1 MRDHLGPPFCIKHSA
16 LLASCSSD
24 KVSGHLRKK
33 KKALMRKLL
42 IGPFLLLLLGFTAV
56 TAVAQLPSQSPPYDE
71 FKGAKFPA
79 DDFADRAPTMPGFP
93 RLWPEGRVLKEGPF
107 KISADD
113 RLAARAFLK
122 QPNTGLVRLL
132 PREIAE
138 RSAPVY
144 NKQNVMI
151 RGGGAYYS
159 FATLTHYYGYGSD
172 IELQNDHLSVGFA
185 GAAFG
190 MITNLGA
197 VSLDSITIE
206 DPRVAYLASYRPPK
220 PERQARAER
229 RRFISR
235 EGVIVDG
242 ALYRGSL
249 PVEEDATYLLRSI
262 DYDRSDVLVAFH
274 LVRKDADGSLV
285 LAWKLLRRFSPPKLD
300 RGK

>member
-1 MRDHLGPPFCIKHSA
+1 
-16 LLASCSSD
+16 
-24 KVSGHLRKK
+24 
-33 KKALMRKLL
+33 MRKLL
-42 IGPFLLLLLGFTAV
+42 IGPFLLFLLGFTAV
-56 TAVAQLPSQSPPYDE
+56 TAVAQLPSQSPPSDE
-71 FKGAKFPA
+71 FKGPKFPA
-79 DDFADRAPTMPGFP
+79 DDFGDRAPTEPRFT

-107 KISADD
+107 QVSADD
-113 RLAARAFLK
+113 RLAARTFLK

-138 RSAPVY
+138 NSAPVY
-144 NKQNVMI
+144 NKQHVLF

-159 FATLTHYYGYGSD
+159 FAILTHYYGFGSD

-206 DPRVAYLASYRPPK
+206 DQRVAYLSSYRPPK
-220 PERQARAER
+220 PEGQARAER
-229 RRFISR
+229 RRFNSR

-242 ALYRGSL
+242 AVYRGRL
-249 PVEEDATYLLRSI
+249 PVQEGATYLLRSI
-262 DYDRSDVLVAFH
+262 DYERSDVLVAFH
-274 LVRKDADGSLV
+274 LVRKDADGSVV
-285 LAWKLLRRFSPPKLD
+285 LTWKLLRRFSPPKLD